1 MKIISVRLKN
11 INSLKDEHYINFSEG
26 ALADAGLY
34 VITGPTGSGKS
45 TILDAITLALY
56 GRIPRLKSS
65 TINNKLV
72 EKEGVILTKHAKDCF
87 VEVVYEVNGKQYRS
101 SWSISKNRNNN
112 LNDRKQELF
121 DIEADS
127 IISDKNETVIVKNE
141 ELIGLSYEQFVQSL
155 MLAQG
160 QFAKLLQ
167 AKRSERNLL
176 LESITGSE
184 IYRKIGMRV
193 YKRFNKVNKLVEAQ
207 NIKLEGIEF
216 LSEEKIKELNDLL
229 LACEPARI
237 GLDNDFKQIDDFIKT
252 KKSLVELVAK
262 IGQNDNALKSLIA
275 KEEDLSKDKKELEKH
290 NMLVVFRDESNEVVQ
305 QKTNNDRLKL
315 SILET
320 NNQLVSINSAKEKLI
335 EDASKLVGKI
345 VTDENLLVNINNF
358 KQDIVGFQKKID
370 EEKTKLENCNLEI
383 KKELENLSHEGLML
397 LISEL
402 TPLNLT
408 KELENTERF
417 IASLKIKNIDELITE
432 RDKIRKDLLPA
443 NSLIQN
449 RKLFDEKLKGINRQ
463 GDKILD
469 DKKLILE
476 YGKKIKNL
484 EDILKVEKPKLQIA
498 QIEVDR
504 IKNER
509 GLEDFRKELVQ
520 GYHCPLCGAIEHPY
534 SDHYEEKLLSKSEEL
549 LKNLT
554 MSVQNFESEQIK
566 IQTNFDNLL
575 KINEKEIEDL
585 NESKEEF
592 KKVENLLN
600 KGCQEIGWEL
610 STDISGWEELAEK
623 LQEMISRLDQCEKE
637 FKKKRILTL
646 LQSLVEQ
653 NSKLQEDY
661 DKSLNLLMASYSGI
675 NINQDTEE
683 ILSSWIKNSTQLKD
697 KLEDLKNAELL
708 DLENDKSHMKALEV
722 LLKKLKEKGIDSLD
736 ILRSS
741 ILTESRA
748 EEIRKML
755 NEFETNKTVLTST
768 KARLIEEHKILL
780 LKDTSSKQLIELQE
794 EFELVRLKLNEISEK
809 IGGWRKEI
817 EIDIQN
823 RERFNKEK
831 DHLDA
836 LKKDLTLW
844 SRMNNLIGEQTG
856 NRFANFVQDLTFEHL
871 IEFGNKRLESFS
883 DRYLFSLPEKSDNGD
898 LQVYDTFMGNA
909 SRSIFTLSGGET
921 FKLSLALALGL
932 SDLAASKVEIESL
945 FIDEGFGSL
954 DPDSL
959 EEAISLLEDIQN
971 TGNKSIGIISHVSE
985 LKDRIGTKIKLVPV
999 GSGYSKIIIE

>member
-11 INSLKDEHYINFSEG
+11 INSLKDEHYLNFSEG

-101 SWSISKNRNNN
+101 SWSMSKNRNNN

-121 DIEADS
+121 DIEGDC

-184 IYRKIGMRV
+184 IYRKIGMKV
-193 YKRFNKVNKLVEAQ
+193 YNRFSKVNKLVDAQ
-207 NIKLEGIEF
+207 KFKMEGIEF
-216 LSEEKIKELNDLL
+216 LSEEKIKELNDFL
-229 LACEPARI
+229 LANEPFRI
-237 GLDNDFKQIDDFIKT
+237 GLDNDCKQIDDLIKT
-252 KKSLVELVAK
+252 KKSLIEIVAK
-262 IGQNDNALKSLIA
+262 IEQNDNALKSLIA

-305 QKTNNDRLKL
+305 QKTKNDHLKE

-320 NNQLVSINSAKEKLI
+320 KKLLVSINSTKEKLI
-335 EDASKLVGKI
+335 EHASKLVGKI
-345 VTDENLLVNINNF
+345 VKDENLLVSVNNF

-370 EEKTKLENCNLEI
+370 EENTKLENCNLEI
-383 KKELENLSHEGLML
+383 KKELENLSHEGLKL

-449 RKLFDEKLKGINRQ
+449 RKLFDEKLKGINRL

-476 YGKKIKNL
+476 YSKKIKNL

-509 GLEDFRKELVQ
+509 GLEDFRNELVK
-520 GYHCPLCGAIEHPY
+520 GDHCPLCGAIEHPY

-566 IQTNFDNLL
+566 IQTNFDNLI

-585 NESKEEF
+585 NGSKEEF
-592 KKVENLLN
+592 KKVENLVN

-623 LQEMISRLDQCEKE
+623 LQEMISRFDQCEKE

-653 NSKLQEDY
+653 NSRLQEEY
-661 DKSLNLLMASYSGI
+661 DKSLNLLKASYSGS
-675 NINQDTEE
+675 NINQDTEG
-683 ILSSWIKNSTQLKD
+683 IISSWIENSTQLKD

-708 DLENDKSHMKALEV
+708 DLDNDKSYKKALEM

-741 ILTESRA
+741 ILSESRA

-768 KARLIEEHKILL
+768 KARLIDEQKTLL
-780 LKDTSSKQLIELQE
+780 LKDTSTKQLIELEE
-794 EFELVRLKLNEISEK
+794 EFELFKLKLNELSET

-817 EIDIQN
+817 EIDEQN

-856 NRFANFVQDLTFEHL
+856 NRFANFVQDLTFEQL

-883 DRYLFSLPEKSDNGD
+883 DRYLFLLPEKSDNGD